1 MAMISHTTVKA
12 NILIYLTGK
21 IEKNTDKGTQ
31 IEHEVLAK
39 NGKQNYYLNDDPDSN
54 LLETY

>member
-1 MAMISHTTVKA
+1 MQLRKR
-12 NILIYLTGK
+12 K